1 MFDAEEEVCF
11 TDRGAVRWEIC
22 PLEVIA
28 VESSRKKQKLRLT
41 LPKCLIPALV
51 GVAVV
56 SSVVLYLLFKRDPHA
71 PPAIVASACGEVPA
85 GVRRITAGYGTQI
98 DAPEDA
104 FVVKSWLQD
113 MPPGRVHSVTLRNST
128 ANIVILPDDGSWKE
142 LQDALPV
149 FSRPVY
155 ARSIHSGK
163 ECVVGTDRW
172 GYRKG
177 GERWRYVAFSSGDA
191 VGYLP
196 TPLKEAGLLD
206 QVISSACLSRAA
218 DF

>member
-1 MFDAEEEVCF
+1 MLK
-11 TDRGAVRWEIC
+11 VR
-22 PLEVIA
+22 PHN
-28 VESSRKKQKLRLT
+28 KQRLRLNW
-41 LPKCLIPALV
+41 PKWLIPALV
-51 GVAVV
+51 VVAVV
-56 SSVVLYLLFKRDPHA
+56 SSVVLYLLFKRDLHA
-71 PPAIVASACGEVPA
+71 PLAIVVSACGDARA
-85 GVRRITAGYGTQI
+85 GVRRMTVGYGTQI

-113 MPPGRVHSVTLRNST
+113 MPPGRIHSVTLRNSS

-142 LQDALPV
+142 LKGALPV
-149 FSRPVY
+149 FSRRVY
-155 ARSIHSGK
+155 AKSTHSGK
-163 ECVVGTDRW
+163 ERAVGMDRW

-177 GERWRYVAFSSGDA
+177 GERWRYVAFSRGDA

-206 QVISSACLSRAA
+206 QVISSACTSRAA

>member
-1 MFDAEEEVCF
+1 MENVTGGCKVPMASLHNKE
-11 TDRGAVRWEIC
+11 R
-22 PLEVIA
+22 
-28 VESSRKKQKLRLT
+28 LRQT
-41 LPKCLIPALV
+41 LPKWLIPALV
-51 GVAVV
+51 VVAVV
-56 SSVVLYLLFKRDPHA
+56 SSVVLYLLFKRDLHA
-71 PPAIVASACGEVPA
+71 PLAIVVSACGDAPA
-85 GVRRITAGYGTQI
+85 GVRRMTVGYGTQI

-113 MPPGRVHSVTLRNST
+113 MPPGRIHSVTLRNSS

-142 LQDALPV
+142 LKGALPV
-149 FSRPVY
+149 FSRRVY
-155 ARSIHSGK
+155 AKSTHSGK
-163 ECVVGTDRW
+163 EREVGMDRW

-177 GERWRYVAFSSGDA
+177 GERWRYVAFSRGDA

-206 QVISSACLSRAA
+206 QVISSACTSRAA

>member
-1 MFDAEEEVCF
+1 MENVTGGSKVPMAL
-11 TDRGAVRWEIC
+11 
-22 PLEVIA
+22 PHN
-28 VESSRKKQKLRLT
+28 KQKLRLN
-41 LPKCLIPALV
+41 LPKWLILALV

-56 SSVVLYLLFKRDPHA
+56 SSVVLYLLFNRDPHA
-71 PPAIVASACGEVPA
+71 PPAIVVSACGDAPA
-85 GVRRITAGYGTQI
+85 GVRRMTVGYGTLI

-113 MPPGRVHSVTLRNST
+113 MPPGRIHLVTLRNST
-128 ANIVILPDDGSWKE
+128 AYLAILPDDGSWKE
-142 LQDALPV
+142 LKGVLPV
-149 FSRPVY
+149 FSRRVY
-155 ARSIHSGK
+155 AGSTHSGK
-163 ECVVGTDRW
+163 ERAVGTDRW

>member
-1 MFDAEEEVCF
+1 MPKLP
-11 TDRGAVRWEIC
+11 RW
-22 PLEVIA
+22 
-28 VESSRKKQKLRLT
+28 
-41 LPKCLIPALV
+41 LIPVLV
-51 GVAVV
+51 GSVLV
-56 SSVVLYLLFKRDPHA
+56 SSTGFYLWLKRDPHA
-71 PPAIVASACGEVPA
+71 PQGIVVCACGDVPA
-85 GVRRITAGYGTQI
+85 GVRRMTAGYGTQI

-113 MPPGRVHSVTLRNST
+113 MPPGRIHSVTLRNST

-149 FSRPVY
+149 FSRRIY
-155 ARSIHSGK
+155 ARSTHSGK
-163 ECVVGTDRW
+163 ERVFGTDRW

-206 QVISSACLSRAA
+206 QVISSACLSGAA

>member
-1 MFDAEEEVCF
+1 MENVTSGGNAPNPPPDN
-11 TDRGAVRWEIC
+11 
-22 PLEVIA
+22 
-28 VESSRKKQKLRLT
+28 KQRLRLN
-41 LPKCLIPALV
+41 LPKWLIPALV
-51 GVAVV
+51 VVAAV
-56 SSVVLYLLFKRDPHA
+56 SSIALYLLFKRDPHA
-71 PPAIVASACGEVPA
+71 PPAIVASACGNAPA
-85 GVRRITAGYGTQI
+85 GVHRMTVGYGTQI

-113 MPPGRVHSVTLRNST
+113 MPPGRIRSVTLRNST
-128 ANIVILPDDGSWKE
+128 ANVAILPDDGSWKE
-142 LQDALPV
+142 LKDALPM

-155 ARSIHSGK
+155 ARGTHSGK
-163 ECVVGTDRW
+163 ERAVGMDRW

-206 QVISSACLSRAA
+206 QAISSACLSRAP

>member
-1 MFDAEEEVCF
+1 MENVTGGCKVPMASLHNKE
-11 TDRGAVRWEIC
+11 R
-22 PLEVIA
+22 
-28 VESSRKKQKLRLT
+28 LRQT
-41 LPKCLIPALV
+41 LPKWLIPALV
-51 GVAVV
+51 VVAVV
-56 SSVVLYLLFKRDPHA
+56 SSVVLYLLFKRDLHA
-71 PPAIVASACGEVPA
+71 PLAIVVSACGDAPA
-85 GVRRITAGYGTQI
+85 GVHRMTVGYGTQI

-113 MPPGRVHSVTLRNST
+113 MPPGRIHSVTLRNSS

-142 LQDALPV
+142 LKGALPV
-149 FSRPVY
+149 FSRRVY
-155 ARSIHSGK
+155 AKSTHSGK
-163 ECVVGTDRW
+163 ERAVGMDRW

-177 GERWRYVAFSSGDA
+177 GERWRYVAFSRGDA

-206 QVISSACLSRAA
+206 QVISSACTSRAA